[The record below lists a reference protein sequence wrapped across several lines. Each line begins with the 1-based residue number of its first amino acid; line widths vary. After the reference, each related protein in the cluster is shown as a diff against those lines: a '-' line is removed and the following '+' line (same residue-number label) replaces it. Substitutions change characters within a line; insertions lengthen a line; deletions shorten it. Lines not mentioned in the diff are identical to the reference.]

1 MIRKPQQKPLAV
13 FIAAQCLALTLGS
26 QTAHA
31 QDEDFAPSK
40 AAPKTQSR
48 LMEEVVVTAQKRTEN
63 VQDVPISLQ
72 AFSAEKLDALGITD
86 QIELQRITPGLNVTE
101 QVSYTI
107 TFLRGVGTDA
117 SIAAD
122 PSVATYID
130 GIYYPF
136 SSNLAQNFGA
146 VDRIE
151 VLKGP
156 QGTLFGRN
164 ATGGAIAIY
173 TKNPEFDG
181 FWGEALAEQSS
192 FNTTQGRLHLNI
204 PLGETVAIS
213 ASALYTES
221 DGFYEGKHDNASR
234 DLHGDRAW
242 GYRLKFRAQ
251 PTENLDINL
260 AMSHLEMYLGAGT
273 ISYNNE
279 PSDFVGSQ
287 VFGIEPQT
295 GYYGEIDAEVLNE
308 TNPNEVIYGSM
319 EYLAPWF
326 TVKLLGSDQR
336 MDTKGIRD
344 LDGSPQPIAILN
356 TPDQYIDAQSA
367 ELQILSNGE
376 WGPDWMEW
384 ILGAFYF
391 QAEQGFGEVDFQLL
405 GLDLTQG
412 TISGIQLP
420 AALVNLL
427 NTATMNNLPSGAFD
441 LTGLVGTESRA
452 AFAQATFNLTDW
464 LDLTLGGRYQ
474 EEERFIV
481 SSTVGLDTGNGRIEV
496 ADQSNSAT
504 DSNGNPYPAHDIQK
518 DFTPKVSLQMRP
530 FDDDTMIYLSWQKA
544 IKAAT
549 YNTVAITEEPDY
561 VAPEELT
568 AYELGIKTNFF
579 DGLIQLNAA
588 IFDYSVKNLQTY
600 YLSTFAGGIISFQ
613 NAGAAKIQGAEF
625 DVVMPILPQWFDN
638 LVLLGGAAYLDA
650 VYEDFD
656 NAYGYAEDGSFQNGD
671 ANYTG
676 NRVIRTPE
684 LTGNLSLSKTWDFW
698 GGPFEVAFDAY
709 YSDEFYFEA
718 SNREA
723 SHQEAYWLLGSRVS
737 YLYEDWDLRVT
748 AGVRNLTDER
758 YFTGF
763 FASDWGTQ
771 ATLSAPKSYSLQML
785 WNF

>member
-1 MIRKPQQKPLAV
+1 MFRKPLQKPLCAL
-13 FIAAQCLALTLGS
+13 IAANALGMSL
-26 QTAHA
+26 AHA
-31 QDEDFAPSK
+31 QEERKPTS
-40 AAPKTQSR
+40 SR
-48 LMEEVVVTAQKRTEN
+48 LMEEVVVTAQKRTES

-86 QIELQRITPGLNVTE
+86 QIELQRITPGLHVSE

-107 TFLRGVGTDA
+107 TFLRGIGTDA
-117 SIAAD
+117 TIAAD

-136 SSNLAQNFGA
+136 SSNLSQNFGA
-146 VDRIE
+146 VERIE

-173 TKNPEFDG
+173 TKNPDFDG
-181 FWGEALAEQSS
+181 FWGEALAETGS
-192 FNTTQGRLHLNI
+192 FGTHQGRLHLNI
-204 PLGETVAIS
+204 PLGDSVAIS

-221 DGFYEGKHDNASR
+221 EGFYSGKHDNASR
-234 DLHGDRAW
+234 DLHGDRAH

-279 PSDFVGSQ
+279 PSELGSN
-287 VFGIEPQT
+287 VFMIEPQT

-308 TNPNEVIYGSM
+308 TNPNQVFYGSV

-326 TVKLLGSDQR
+326 TVKMLGSDQR

-344 LDGSPQPIAILN
+344 LDGSPTPIATLN

-376 WGPDWMEW
+376 WGPSWMEW
-384 ILGAFYF
+384 IVGAFYF
-391 QAEQGFGEVDFQLL
+391 EAVQGFAEVDFQLF
-405 GLDLTQG
+405 GLDLSQG
-412 TISGIQLP
+412 TVGGVQLP
-420 AALVNLL
+420 IVGDLL
-427 NTATMNNLPSGAFD
+427 NLVSSTNIIGVPTGAFD
-441 LTGLVGTESRA
+441 LSGLVGTESKA
-452 AFAQATFNLTDW
+452 VFAQTTINVTDW

-481 SSTVGLDTGNGRIEV
+481 SSTVGLDTSSGRIQV
-496 ADQSNSAT
+496 ADQSNTAT
-504 DSNGNPYPAHDIQK
+504 DSDGNPYPAHDIQK
-518 DFTPKVSLQMRP
+518 DFTPKISLQLRP
-530 FDDDTMIYLSWQKA
+530 FDDDTMIYLSWQEA

-561 VAPEELT
+561 IAPEELT
-568 AYELGIKTNFF
+568 AYELGIKTTLF
-579 DGLIQLNAA
+579 DGAIQLNAA
-588 IFDYSVKNLQTY
+588 VFDYDVKNLQTY

-613 NAGAAKIQGAEF
+613 NAGAAAIQGAEF
-625 DVVMPILPQWFDN
+625 DIVMPILPQWFDN
-638 LVLLGGAAYLDA
+638 LILLGGAAYLDA

-656 NAYGYAEDGSFQNGD
+656 NAYGYAEDGSFENGTAD
-671 ANYTG
+671 YTG

-684 LTGNLSLSKTWDFW
+684 LTANISLSKTWDIW
-698 GGPFEVAFDAY
+698 GGPFELAFDAY
-709 YSDEFYFEA
+709 YSDEYWFEA
-718 SNREA
+718 SNRDA
-723 SHQEAYWLLGSRVS
+723 SYQEDYWLLGSRIS
-737 YLYEDWDLRVT
+737 YLFEKWDLRAT
-748 AGVRNLTDER
+748 AGVRNLTDEKTI
-758 YFTGF
+758 TGF

-771 ATLSAPKSYSLQML
+771 ATFSAPKSYNFQLI